1 MHFCK
6 NFIQFRRIGRINY
19 IKLFGDVSRRVLFKI
34 LCNSFGKELAS
45 RKAVAFGELVRGMK

>member
-1 MHFCK
+1 M
-6 NFIQFRRIGRINY
+6 IGRINF
-19 IKLFGDVSRRVLFKI
+19 IKLSGDVSRRVLFKI